1 MRRVAIIP
9 AVESAAVALIRTAY
23 DALNEGRPDWA
34 AENLPLDFELVLAAG
49 SGIPGRF
56 VGAEGVARFFAE
68 IADAW
73 ETLQTDVEQVLD
85 LGDRVV
91 VLGRTRYVGRGSGIE
106 LDSVAAHLWTVEDG
120 IPVRL
125 ELIGDRD
132 EALRRGHAE
141 SSQ

>member
-1 MRRVAIIP
+1 
-9 AVESAAVALIRTAY
+9 VESPAVALIRTAY

-34 AENLPLDFELVLAAG
+34 AENLPPDFELVLAAG

-56 VGAEGVARFFAE
+56 VGPEGVARFSAD

-73 ETLQTDVEQVLD
+73 ETLRTDVEQVVD

-91 VLGRTRYVGRGSGIE
+91 VLGRIRYVGRGSGIE
-106 LDSVAAHLWTVEDG
+106 LNAVAAHLWTVEGG